1 MRVQGVSF
9 LLTPELISTS
19 PPSLYF
25 AAQPYNL
32 HHRHSYAFAVAGSL
46 ADRACIADARKG
58 GTPSPIKLSPQD
70 MLSCGT
76 VKHGKICVQDA
87 QVRVCVCVCVCVC
100 VVAHMIPWCP

>member
-1 MRVQGVSF
+1 MGPFNNDVNLV
-9 LLTPELISTS
+9 P
-19 PPSLYF
+19 PPSVHF
-25 AAQPYNL
+25 AAQPCNR

-76 VKHGKICVQDA
+76 VKHGKICVLNSE
-87 QVRVCVCVCVCVC
+87 VCVCVRVFGSSY
-100 VVAHMIPWCP
+100 AIMASP